1 MVGAFLCLTE
11 KLKESQNLT
20 EELMLENI
28 LVKP

>member
-1 MVGAFLCLTE
+1 MVGAFLYLTE